1 MPETSNK
8 VFENLNLEISLKEDY
23 AKILEG
29 LNNKKIFIDIT
40 IMPNND
46 SKPIFERL
54 TEDTEEKIE
63 KLTKKIVNLIIFIDE
78 NDKMNLSIKDV
89 KGEILLISQFT
100 LCADTRKGNRP
111 SFVSA
116 KNPKDAN
123 KIYEK
128 IIESIRNENIIVEKG
143 IFGADMKVELLND
156 GPVTILLD
164 I

>member
-1 MPETSNK
+1 MRALIQRVTSASVK
-8 VFENLNLEISLKEDY
+8 VDGEIVG
-23 AKILEG
+23 KIGKGFL
-29 LNNKKIFIDIT
+29 IFLGVY
-40 IMPNND
+40 
-46 SKPIFERL
+46 E
-54 TEDTEEKIE
+54 EDTEEKIE
-63 KLTKKIVNLIIFIDE
+63 KLTKKIVNLRIFNDE

-123 KIYEK
+123 MIYEK
-128 IIESIRNENIIVEKG
+128 TIENIKNENIVVEKG

>member
-1 MPETSNK
+1 MRALIQRVTSANVK
-8 VFENLNLEISLKEDY
+8 VEGKIVGEIGKGFL
-23 AKILEG
+23 
-29 LNNKKIFIDIT
+29 IFLGIY
-40 IMPNND
+40 
-46 SKPIFERL
+46 E
-54 TEDTEEKIE
+54 EDTEENIE
-63 KLTKKIVNLIIFIDE
+63 KLTKKIVNLRIFNDE
-78 NDKMNLSIKDV
+78 NDKMNLSIKEV

-123 KIYEK
+123 VIYEK
-128 IIESIRNENIIVEKG
+128 TIESIRNEGIIVEKG

-164 I
+164 V

>member
-1 MPETSNK
+1 MRALIQRVTSASVK
-8 VFENLNLEISLKEDY
+8 VDGEIVG
-23 AKILEG
+23 KIGKGFL
-29 LNNKKIFIDIT
+29 IFLGVY
-40 IMPNND
+40 
-46 SKPIFERL
+46 E
-54 TEDTEEKIE
+54 EDTEEKIE
-63 KLTKKIVNLIIFIDE
+63 KLTKKIVNLRIFNDE
-78 NDKMNLSIKDV
+78 NDKMNLSIKEV

-111 SFVSA
+111 SFISA

-128 IIESIRNENIIVEKG
+128 TIESIRNENIIVEKG

>member
-1 MPETSNK
+1 MRALIQRVTSANVK
-8 VFENLNLEISLKEDY
+8 VEGKIVGEIGRGFL
-23 AKILEG
+23 
-29 LNNKKIFIDIT
+29 IFLGIY
-40 IMPNND
+40 
-46 SKPIFERL
+46 E
-54 TEDTEEKIE
+54 EDTEENIE
-63 KLTKKIVNLIIFIDE
+63 KLTKKIVNLRIFNDE

-111 SFVSA
+111 SFISA
-116 KNPKDAN
+116 KNPYEAN

-128 IIESIRNENIIVEKG
+128 TIESIKNENIVVEKG

>member
-1 MPETSNK
+1 MRALIQRVTSASVK
-8 VFENLNLEISLKEDY
+8 VDG
-23 AKILEG
+23 KIVG
-29 LNNKKIFIDIT
+29 KIGKGFLVFLGIY
-40 IMPNND
+40 
-46 SKPIFERL
+46 E
-54 TEDTEEKIE
+54 EDTEEKIE
-63 KLTKKIVNLIIFIDE
+63 KLTKKIINLRIFNDE
-78 NDKMNLSIKDV
+78 NDKMNLSIKDI

-128 IIESIRNENIIVEKG
+128 TIENIKNENIVVEKG

>member
-1 MPETSNK
+1 MRVLIQRVTSASVK
-8 VFENLNLEISLKEDY
+8 VDG
-23 AKILEG
+23 KIVG
-29 LNNKKIFIDIT
+29 KIGKGFLVFLGIY
-40 IMPNND
+40 
-46 SKPIFERL
+46 E
-54 TEDTEEKIE
+54 EDTEEKIE
-63 KLTKKIVNLIIFIDE
+63 KLTKKIINLRIFNDE

-123 KIYEK
+123 VIYERT
-128 IIESIRNENIIVEKG
+128 IESIRNEGIIVEKG

>member
-1 MPETSNK
+1 MRALIQRVTSASVK
-8 VFENLNLEISLKEDY
+8 VDGEIVG
-23 AKILEG
+23 KIGKGFL
-29 LNNKKIFIDIT
+29 IFLGVY
-40 IMPNND
+40 
-46 SKPIFERL
+46 E
-54 TEDTEEKIE
+54 EDTEEKIE
-63 KLTKKIVNLIIFIDE
+63 KLTKKIVNLRIFNDE
-78 NDKMNLSIKDV
+78 NDKMNLSIKEV

-123 KIYEK
+123 VIYEK
-128 IIESIRNENIIVEKG
+128 TIESIRNEGIIVEKG

>member
-1 MPETSNK
+1 MRALIQRVTSASVK
-8 VFENLNLEISLKEDY
+8 VDGEIVG
-23 AKILEG
+23 KIGKGFL
-29 LNNKKIFIDIT
+29 IFLGVY
-40 IMPNND
+40 
-46 SKPIFERL
+46 E
-54 TEDTEEKIE
+54 EDTEEKIE
-63 KLTKKIVNLIIFIDE
+63 KLTKKIVNLRIFNDE

-89 KGEILLISQFT
+89 KGKILLISQFT

-123 KIYEK
+123 VIYEK
-128 IIESIRNENIIVEKG
+128 TIESIRSEGIIVEKG
-143 IFGADMKVELLND
+143 IFGTDMKVELLND

>member
-1 MPETSNK
+1 MRALIQRVTSASVK
-8 VFENLNLEISLKEDY
+8 VDGEIVG
-23 AKILEG
+23 KIGKGFL
-29 LNNKKIFIDIT
+29 IFLGVYE
-40 IMPNND
+40 
-46 SKPIFERL
+46 K
-54 TEDTEEKIE
+54 DTEEKIE
-63 KLTKKIVNLIIFIDE
+63 KLTKKIVNLRIFNDE
-78 NDKMNLSIKDV
+78 NDKMNLSIKEV

-123 KIYEK
+123 VIYEK
-128 IIESIRNENIIVEKG
+128 TIESIRNEGIIVEKG

-164 I
+164 V

>member
-1 MPETSNK
+1 MRALIQRVTSASVK
-8 VFENLNLEISLKEDY
+8 VDE
-23 AKILEG
+23 KIVG
-29 LNNKKIFIDIT
+29 KIGKGFL
-40 IMPNND
+40 
-46 SKPIFERL
+46 IFLGVYE
-54 TEDTEEKIE
+54 EDTEEKIE
-63 KLTKKIVNLIIFIDE
+63 KLTKKIVNLRIFNDE
-78 NDKMNLSIKDV
+78 NDKMNLSIKEV

-123 KIYEK
+123 VIYEK
-128 IIESIRNENIIVEKG
+128 TIESIRNEGIIVEKG

>member
-1 MPETSNK
+1 MRALIQRVTSASVK
-8 VFENLNLEISLKEDY
+8 VDGEIIG
-23 AKILEG
+23 KIGKGFL
-29 LNNKKIFIDIT
+29 IFLGVY
-40 IMPNND
+40 
-46 SKPIFERL
+46 E
-54 TEDTEEKIE
+54 EDTEEKIE
-63 KLTKKIVNLIIFIDE
+63 KLTKKIVNLRIFNDE
-78 NDKMNLSIKDV
+78 NDKMNLSIKDI

-128 IIESIRNENIIVEKG
+128 TIESIRNENIIVEKG

>member
-1 MPETSNK
+1 MRALIQRVTSANVK
-8 VFENLNLEISLKEDY
+8 VDG
-23 AKILEG
+23 KIVG
-29 LNNKKIFIDIT
+29 KIGKGFLVFLGIY
-40 IMPNND
+40 
-46 SKPIFERL
+46 E
-54 TEDTEEKIE
+54 EDTEEKIE
-63 KLTKKIVNLIIFIDE
+63 KLTKKIINLRIFNDE

-100 LCADTRKGNRP
+100 LCADTKKGNRP

-123 KIYEK
+123 MIYEK
-128 IIESIRNENIIVEKG
+128 TIENIKNENIVVEKG

>member
-1 MPETSNK
+1 MRALIQRVTSASVK
-8 VFENLNLEISLKEDY
+8 VDGEIVGKIGKGFLIFLGVYEED
-23 AKILEG
+23 I
-29 LNNKKIFIDIT
+29 
-40 IMPNND
+40 
-46 SKPIFERL
+46 
-54 TEDTEEKIE
+54 EEKIE
-63 KLTKKIVNLIIFIDE
+63 KLTKKIVNLRIFNDE

-123 KIYEK
+123 VIYEK
-128 IIESIRNENIIVEKG
+128 TIESIRNEGIIVEKG